1 MKALGNVPA
10 DMIGTCMDDLTAADE
25 PELPEAGTAL
35 HDDLPEPV
43 SAVRSVRIIR
53 IIPAAAA
60 ACLLIGVFAAV
71 YPKLRIQTP
80 EITEPPAAI
89 VTTETT
95 AQNTPETTAVTVY
108 TTAVSQKATYRT
120 TAETVSQIVTE
131 TVTDVFTD
139 PVETQPDT
147 VSELQ
152 PQTEATMIS
161 TAITETAPQQPDTM
175 TVPLWKGSVSNSSS
189 ELIIDEAPNFSC
201 LFRPLP
207 FEQPDP
213 FFELSNQYESLREE
227 FSIPQD
233 FDLTQE
239 PLLDIT
245 IITGYKDTAITGCR
259 YTQNGLNLTVSYLK
273 TNEISEYTVRYAIP
287 LPENL
292 KVEPENC
299 TVEYVALTDEDA
311 YQALLTDS
319 LSFELDH

>member
-1 MKALGNVPA
+1 MNPKSFLGMMS
-10 DMIGTCMDDLTAADE
+10 DISDE
-25 PELPEAGTAL
+25 YI
-35 HDDLPEPV
+35 V
-43 SAVRSVRIIR
+43 SAANPHSKSIHWYQVSAI
-53 IIPAAAA
+53 A
-60 ACLLIGVFAAV
+60 ACIVLLISAAI
-71 YPKLRIQTP
+71 YPKLRMQTP
-80 EITEPPAAI
+80 DITEPPAAI

-95 AQNTPETTAVTVY
+95 AQTAAETTTMTVYATY
-108 TTAVSQKATYRT
+108 TTAVRQDATHQT
-120 TAETVSQIVTE
+120 TAETVSQTVTE
-131 TVTDVFTD
+131 TVTDAFTD
-139 PVETQPDT
+139 PVETQTDS

-152 PQTEATMIS
+152 PQTEPTMIS
-161 TAITETAPQQPDTM
+161 TAITETVQQQPETM
-175 TVPLWKGSVSNSSS
+175 TVPLWKGSVSSPS
-189 ELIIDEAPNFSC
+189 ELIIDEEPNFSC
-201 LFRPLP
+201 LFRSFP

-213 FFELSNQYESLREE
+213 FFEIPSQYDRLREE

-245 IITGYKDTAITGCR
+245 IITGYKDTAVTGCR

-292 KVEPENC
+292 TVEPENC
-299 TVEYVALTDEDA
+299 TVEYVALTDESE

>member
-1 MKALGNVPA
+1 MNP
-10 DMIGTCMDDLTAADE
+10 ITFSEILTDIPDSFIESAAE
-25 PELPEAGTAL
+25 PHSKP
-35 HDDLPEPV
+35 
-43 SAVRSVRIIR
+43 IR
-53 IIPAAAA
+53 WYQISAAA
-60 ACLLIGVFAAV
+60 ACIVLLIAAAV

-89 VTTETT
+89 VTAETT
-95 AQNTPETTAVTVY
+95 AQNTAETTAVTVY
-108 TTAVSQKATYRT
+108 TTAVSMKTTHRT
-120 TAETVSQIVTE
+120 TAETVSQTVTE
-131 TVTDVFTD
+131 TVTDAFTD
-139 PVETQPDT
+139 PVETQTDS

-152 PQTEATMIS
+152 PQTEPTMIS
-161 TAITETAPQQPDTM
+161 TAITETVQQQPETM
-175 TVPLWKGSVSNSSS
+175 TVPLWKGSVSGSPS
-189 ELIIDEAPNFSC
+189 ELIIDEGPNFSC
-201 LFRPLP
+201 LFRRFP

-213 FFELSNQYESLREE
+213 FFEISSQYDRLREE

-245 IITGYKDTAITGCR
+245 IITGYKDTAITGCH
-259 YTQNGLNLTVSYLK
+259 YTQNGLKLTVSYLK

-292 KVEPENC
+292 TVEPENC
-299 TVEYVALTDEDA
+299 TVEYVTVTDESE

>member
-1 MKALGNVPA
+1 MNPKSFLGMMS
-10 DMIGTCMDDLTAADE
+10 DISDE
-25 PELPEAGTAL
+25 YI
-35 HDDLPEPV
+35 V
-43 SAVRSVRIIR
+43 SAANPHSKSIHWYQVSAI
-53 IIPAAAA
+53 A
-60 ACLLIGVFAAV
+60 ACIVLLISAAI

-95 AQNTPETTAVTVY
+95 AQTAAETTTMTVYATY
-108 TTAVSQKATYRT
+108 TTAVRQDATHQT
-120 TAETVSQIVTE
+120 TAETVSQNVTE
-131 TVTDVFTD
+131 TVTDAFTD
-139 PVETQPDT
+139 PVETQTDS

-152 PQTEATMIS
+152 PQTEPTMIS
-161 TAITETAPQQPDTM
+161 TAITETVQQQSETM
-175 TVPLWKGSVSNSSS
+175 TVPLWKGSVSAPS
-189 ELIIDEAPNFSC
+189 ELIIDEEPNFSC
-201 LFRPLP
+201 LFRSFP

-213 FFELSNQYESLREE
+213 FFEIPSQYDRLREE

-259 YTQNGLNLTVSYLK
+259 YTQTGLNLTVSYLK

-292 KVEPENC
+292 TVEPENC

-319 LSFELDH
+319 LSFELDY

>member
-1 MKALGNVPA
+1 MNAERFMELMNTLPD
-10 DMIGTCMDDLTAADE
+10 DMIVTAVHAE
-25 PELPEAGTAL
+25 YRRRPKLIRFLPA
-35 HDDLPEPV
+35 
-43 SAVRSVRIIR
+43 I
-53 IIPAAAA
+53 A
-60 ACLLIGVFAAV
+60 ACLVIGIFAAV

-95 AQNTPETTAVTVY
+95 AQNTAETTAVTVY
-108 TTAVSQKATYRT
+108 TTAVSMKTTHRT
-120 TAETVSQIVTE
+120 TAETVSQTVTE
-131 TVTDVFTD
+131 TVTDAFTD
-139 PVETQPDT
+139 PVETQTDS

-152 PQTEATMIS
+152 PQTEPTMIS
-161 TAITETAPQQPDTM
+161 TAITETVQQQPETM
-175 TVPLWKGSVSNSSS
+175 TVPLWKGSVSGSPS
-189 ELIIDEAPNFSC
+189 ELIIDEGPNFSC
-201 LFRPLP
+201 LFRRLP

-213 FFELSNQYESLREE
+213 FFEISSQYELLREE

-245 IITGYKDTAITGCR
+245 IITGYKNTAVTGCR

-287 LPENL
+287 IPENL
-292 KVEPENC
+292 TVEPENC
-299 TVEYVALTDEDA
+299 TVEYIAVTDESE

-319 LSFELDH
+319 LSFELDY

>member
-1 MKALGNVPA
+1 MNAERFMELMNTLPD
-10 DMIGTCMDDLTAADE
+10 DMIDTAVHAE
-25 PELPEAGTAL
+25 YRRRPKLMRFLPA
-35 HDDLPEPV
+35 
-43 SAVRSVRIIR
+43 I
-53 IIPAAAA
+53 A
-60 ACLLIGVFAAV
+60 ACLVIGIFAAV

-80 EITEPPAAI
+80 EITEPPAATI
-89 VTTETT
+89 TTETT
-95 AQNTPETTAVTVY
+95 AQNTAETTAVTVY
-108 TTAVSQKATYRT
+108 TTAVRQDATHQT
-120 TAETVSQIVTE
+120 TAETVSQTVTE

-139 PVETQPDT
+139 PVETQTDS

-152 PQTEATMIS
+152 PQTEPTMIS
-161 TAITETAPQQPDTM
+161 TAITETVQQQPETM
-175 TVPLWKGSVSNSSS
+175 TVPLWKGSVSGSP
-189 ELIIDEAPNFSC
+189 LDIILDEIPDFSC
-201 LFRPLP
+201 LFRRLP

-213 FFELSNQYESLREE
+213 FFEISSQYELLREE

-292 KVEPENC
+292 TVEPENC

>member
-1 MKALGNVPA
+1 MNPKSFLGMMSDISDEYIA
-10 DMIGTCMDDLTAADE
+10 SAAN
-25 PELPEAGTAL
+25 P
-35 HDDLPEPV
+35 HSKSIHWYQV
-43 SAVRSVRIIR
+43 SAI
-53 IIPAAAA
+53 A
-60 ACLLIGVFAAV
+60 ACIVLLISAAI

-95 AQNTPETTAVTVY
+95 AQTAAETTTMTVYATY
-108 TTAVSQKATYRT
+108 TTAVRQDATHQT
-120 TAETVSQIVTE
+120 TAETVSQTVTE
-131 TVTDVFTD
+131 TVTDAFTD
-139 PVETQPDT
+139 PVETQTDS

-152 PQTEATMIS
+152 PQTEPTMIS
-161 TAITETAPQQPDTM
+161 TAITETVQQQSETM
-175 TVPLWKGSVSNSSS
+175 TVPLWKGSVSSPS
-189 ELIIDEAPNFSC
+189 ELIIDEEPNFSC
-201 LFRPLP
+201 LFRSFP

-213 FFELSNQYESLREE
+213 FFEIPSQYDRLREE

-259 YTQNGLNLTVSYLK
+259 YTQTGLNLTVSYLK

-292 KVEPENC
+292 TVEPENC
-299 TVEYVALTDEDA
+299 TVEYVALTDESE

>member
-1 MKALGNVPA
+1 MNPKSFLGMMSDISDEYIA
-10 DMIGTCMDDLTAADE
+10 SAAN
-25 PELPEAGTAL
+25 PHSKP
-35 HDDLPEPV
+35 
-43 SAVRSVRIIR
+43 IR
-53 IIPAAAA
+53 WYQISAAA
-60 ACLLIGVFAAV
+60 ACIVLLIAAAV

-80 EITEPPAAI
+80 EITEPPESVAEVI
-89 VTTETT
+89 TTTT
-95 AQNTPETTAVTVY
+95 S
-108 TTAVSQKATYRT
+108 VSES
-120 TAETVSQIVTE
+120 AEHS
-131 TVTDVFTD
+131 
-139 PVETQPDT
+139 ETQPAILPIQTTFAPVT
-147 VSELQ
+147 V
-152 PQTEATMIS
+152 TANTTAYIS
-161 TAITETAPQQPDTM
+161 TSIAISETAVQTATELPETNAHTETEPLTTKQPISTKPQQTTQPTTTEITLPVTTALQSI
-175 TVPLWKGSVSNSSS
+175 TVPLWKGSVSNSPS

-201 LFRPLP
+201 LFRRLP

-213 FFELSNQYESLREE
+213 FFELPSQYELLREE

-292 KVEPENC
+292 TVEPENC

>member
-1 MKALGNVPA
+1 MNPKSFLGMMS
-10 DMIGTCMDDLTAADE
+10 DISDE
-25 PELPEAGTAL
+25 YI
-35 HDDLPEPV
+35 V
-43 SAVRSVRIIR
+43 SAANPHSKSIHWYQVSAI
-53 IIPAAAA
+53 A
-60 ACLLIGVFAAV
+60 ACIVLLISAAI

-95 AQNTPETTAVTVY
+95 AQTAAETTTMTVYATY
-108 TTAVSQKATYRT
+108 TTAVRQDATHQT
-120 TAETVSQIVTE
+120 TAATVSQTVTE
-131 TVTDVFTD
+131 TVTDAFTD
-139 PVETQPDT
+139 PVETQTDS

-152 PQTEATMIS
+152 PQTEPTMIS
-161 TAITETAPQQPDTM
+161 TAITETVQQQPETM
-175 TVPLWKGSVSNSSS
+175 TVPLWKGSVSSPS
-189 ELIIDEAPNFSC
+189 ELIIDEEPNFSC
-201 LFRPLP
+201 LFRSFP

-213 FFELSNQYESLREE
+213 FFEIPSQYDRLREE

-245 IITGYKDTAITGCR
+245 IITGYKDTAVTGCR

-299 TVEYVALTDEDA
+299 TVEYVALTDESE